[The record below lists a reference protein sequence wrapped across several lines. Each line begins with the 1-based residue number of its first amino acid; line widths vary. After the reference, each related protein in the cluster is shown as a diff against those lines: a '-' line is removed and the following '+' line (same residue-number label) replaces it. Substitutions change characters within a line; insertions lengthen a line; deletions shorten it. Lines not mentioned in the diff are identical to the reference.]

1 MTPPASKL
9 SDATLDS
16 HRGRPD
22 PVPGD
27 LLHCSPPQPLS
38 WVSLV
43 PRHPDARLQALT
55 NAIRMS
61 AMNTVDSRND
71 MDARLER
78 LNALWDEFIRTPES
92 PRHRALMEQ
101 IHAESAAYSTV
112 TDAVRRE
119 DPQD

>member
-27 LLHCSPPQPLS
+27 LLHCSPPQRFPGS
-38 WVSLV
+38 RSFRAT
-43 PRHPDARLQALT
+43 PMRAAPGS

>member
-1 MTPPASKL
+1 MRA
-9 SDATLDS
+9 A
-16 HRGRPD
+16 
-22 PVPGD
+22 PG
-27 LLHCSPPQPLS
+27 S
-38 WVSLV
+38 
-43 PRHPDARLQALT
+43 